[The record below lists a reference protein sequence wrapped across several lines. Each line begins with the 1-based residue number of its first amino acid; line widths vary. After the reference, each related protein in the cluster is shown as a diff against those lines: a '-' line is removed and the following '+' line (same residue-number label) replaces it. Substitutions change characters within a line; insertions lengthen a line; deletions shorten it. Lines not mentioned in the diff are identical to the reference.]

1 MVADMA
7 GPLNAIK
14 RTVIDGK
21 SVILLDGPPQVLS
34 WNEFKS
40 ICKLFEEVDWF
51 DIAEVTGADFT
62 SSMQTPVN
70 GPGCLKFP
78 RQEER
83 KNAITSV
90 PSVEKTVLAS
100 LDEKPI
106 SNSTPLKT
114 KPSKKKGFTERRF
127 RKSEKW

>member
-1 MVADMA
+1 MVAGMS

-40 ICKLFEEVDWF
+40 ICKLFEEMDWF
-51 DIAEVTGADFT
+51 DIAEVTGADFA
-62 SSMQTPVN
+62 SQTPVN
-70 GPGCLKFP
+70 GPGSLKFP

-83 KNAITSV
+83 KNAIASV
-90 PSVEKTVLAS
+90 PSVEKTILAS

-106 SNSTPLKT
+106 SNSTPSPVK
-114 KPSKKKGFTERRF
+114 KSSKKRGFTERRF